1 MMFTVFS
8 KTQLMKAWYLLCFG
22 RRSRAE
28 YVIYGV
34 FEGWAE
40 QKGSSDFSDFADEV
54 GDSLAQPT
62 F

>member
-22 RRSRAE
+22 RRSRAK
-28 YVIYGV
+28 YAIYGV
-34 FEGWAE
+34 CESWAE
-40 QKGSSDFSDFADEV
+40 QTGSSDFADEV